1 MFADKP
7 RQWWTSAGL
16 FAAAGVLLLWLLSGV
31 AGPLLLAW
39 LLAYLLAPPV
49 TWLGAHGIGRKW
61 AALTVFIS
69 GLSGIVLLL
78 ILLAPPLVIQTVHFI
93 QALPDAVLHLREQ
106 WTPWIHTHLGVDLSD
121 EIRRGSLWLKE
132 QAKEI
137 RPDSLTPWAHWGFSA
152 VSGMLGFILGLFKLM
167 LVPLFAYYL
176 LYDWDRIIQMLQARL
191 PRQGRETVLRLSGEI
206 DGMISLFLRGQ
217 FAVCLILAALYST
230 GLFAARI
237 PFALAIGLFSGLL
250 AFIPYAG
257 LIAGL
262 AAAALMALWTFGVDQ
277 HLLLV
282 LIIFAAVH
290 LFGELYLTPRMLG
303 DKLGLHPLVLLLA
316 LTIAADRF
324 GFAGMLLAVPVTA
337 AGAVLI
343 REVDGRYRKRQRA
356 MSD

>member
-7 RQWWTSAGL
+7 WQWWTNAGL
-16 FAAAGVLLLWLLSGV
+16 FAATGVLLLWLLSGV
-31 AGPLLLAW
+31 AGPLLIAW
-39 LLAYLLAPPV
+39 LLAYLLTPLT
-49 TWLGAHGIGRKW
+49 TWLNAHGVRRQW

-69 GLSGIVLLL
+69 GLAGIALML
-78 ILLAPPLVIQTVHFI
+78 ILLAPPLIIQTVHFI
-93 QALPDAVLHLREQ
+93 QTLPDAVLHLRDQ

-121 EIRRGSLWLKE
+121 EIKRGSLWLKE

-137 RPDSLTPWAHWGFSA
+137 RPGSLTPWAHWGFSA

-176 LYDWDRIIQMLQARL
+176 LYDWDRIIHMMHTRL
-191 PRQGRETVLRLSGEI
+191 PRQSRKTVLRLSGEI

-217 FAVCLILAALYST
+217 FTVCLILAALYSA
-230 GLFAARI
+230 GLFAAHI

-262 AAAALMALWTFGVDQ
+262 IAATLMALWTFGVDQ

-282 LIIFAAVH
+282 LIVFTTVH
-290 LFGELYLTPRMLG
+290 LVGELYLSPRMLG
-303 DKLGLHPLVLLLA
+303 DKLGLHPLALLLA

-337 AGAVLI
+337 AGSVLI
-343 REVDGRYRKRQRA
+343 R
-356 MSD
+356 